1 MGGIKV
7 PLPEVVVEFA
17 DRTKPL
23 CLDRAAAA
31 PCWLDS
37 IGF

>member
-1 MGGIKV
+1 V

-17 DRTKPL
+17 DGTKPL
-23 CLDRAAAA
+23 CLDRTATAT
-31 PCWLDS
+31 CWLDS